1 MACTPCV
8 DALTFAGS
16 VEGGCHA
23 ILLRRDMYALLW
35 VVAIGGMFLS
45 GVQWS
50 SSAVRM
56 RRLRRA

>member
-1 MACTPCV
+1 MACTLCV

-23 ILLRRDMYALLW
+23 ILLRRDMSHSCGW
-35 VVAIGGMFLS
+35 VAIGGMFLS

-50 SSAVRM
+50 SSAVR
-56 RRLRRA
+56 RLRRA